1 MSALKLV
8 FTFMKKKYKVNST
21 LDKNQ
26 FTSHKFSAAAKII
39 KLFVIIKSPDE
50 LISLNRPNDFKFK

>member
-8 FTFMKKKYKVNST
+8 FTFMKKKYKFKST

-26 FTSHKFSAAAKII
+26 FTSHKFSATTKIN
-39 KLFVIIKSPDE
+39 KLFEIKKG
-50 LISLNRPNDFKFK
+50 RPKTNPSSIL